1 MKIVAT
7 GGLGF
12 VGGTLVKK
20 LGMDREVIVSVC
32 DLPDCDLRN
41 YDCAL
46 EFIRGADVV
55 YHFAAAVGSEKYTH
69 GSKEAEL
76 NVMQTNLV
84 IDANV
89 FKACREANVKKI
101 IYASSCAVYS
111 MERQKSL
118 GAVFCEDDAKFID
131 PDGGYGWAKSM
142 GEIQLQW
149 MENVGIIRPFN
160 IYGIGEVNGHVVS
173 DLIRKAVKYPEKQFE
188 IFGGQQ
194 TRDFI
199 YVDDVVDAMIALEKK
214 VGGSPI
220 ILNIGSGQATSIKE
234 LAEKIIKISGKD
246 INPIYVETPIRQYS
260 RTANIS
266 KAKEILEW
274 SPKVNLDEG
283 LRKTYEWLQDNR
295 LDLHK
300 K

>member
-1 MKIVAT
+1 MKSVVT

-12 VGGTLVKK
+12 LGKK
-20 LGMDREVIVSVC
+20 LVSQLEKRAVVSVC

-41 YDCAL
+41 YDSAR
-46 EFIRGADVV
+46 EFINGADVV
-55 YHFAAAVGSEKYTH
+55 YHLAAAVGSEKYTH

-89 FKACREANVKKI
+89 FRACRETKVKKI
-101 IYASSCAVYS
+101 IYISSCAVYP
-111 MERQKSL
+111 MERQQFL
-118 GAVFCEDDAKFID
+118 GTVFCEDDAKFID

-149 MENVGIIRPFN
+149 MENVGIVRPFN
-160 IYGIGEVNGHVVS
+160 IYGVGEVNGHVVS
-173 DLIRKAVKYPEKQFE
+173 DLIRKAVKYPEKPFE

-199 YVDDVVDAMIALEKK
+199 YVDDVVDALILLENK
-214 VGGSPI
+214 VGGSVI
-220 ILNIGSGQATSIKE
+220 TLNIGSGQATSIKE
-234 LAEKIIKISGKD
+234 LAGKIIKLSGKE
-246 INPIYVETPIRQYS
+246 IEPIYVKIPIRQYS

-266 KAKEILEW
+266 KTETILGW
-274 SPKVNLDEG
+274 SPRVSLDEG
-283 LRKTYEWLQDNR
+283 LKRTYDWINKTQFI
-295 LDLHK
+295 K
-300 K
+300 